1 MSLKYLKPIGE
12 KTVEKAEQGR
22 VALKLSILVLAC
34 FEMKVK
40 LGESRGLYCERLKR
54 AEYEQ

>member
-40 LGESRGLYCERLKR
+40 LGEKQEIS
-54 AEYEQ
+54 